1 LAYLGPFLYPR
12 PMANAQMELQSA
24 TEAAFVLLTLAAVI
38 D

>member
-12 PMANAQMELQSA
+12 PMAGALAKLQWA
-24 TEAAFVLLTLAAVI
+24 AEAVFGLLKLAAVI

>member
-12 PMANAQMELQSA
+12 PMANALVELQWA
-24 TEAAFVLLTLAAVI
+24 TEAAFVLLKLAAVI